1 MGKAARNERVKLD
14 AMFLNNLAVGL
25 VLAGIFLPLF
35 SLFRSTPDEILP
47 FVFSVTGVLAIAGAF
62 MIFWAAYQFSQAA
75 RKEIAK
81 IED

>member
-14 AMFLNNLAVGL
+14 ATFLNNLAVGL

-47 FVFSVTGVLAIAGAF
+47 FVFSVTGVLAIAGLYNF
-62 MIFWAAYQFSQAA
+62 LGRIPIFSQAA

>member
-14 AMFLNNLAVGL
+14 ATFLNNLAVGL

-47 FVFSVTGVLAIAGAF
+47 FVFSVTGVLAIAGLYDF
-62 MIFWAAYQFSQAA
+62 LGRIP
-75 RKEIAK
+75 I
-81 IED
+81 